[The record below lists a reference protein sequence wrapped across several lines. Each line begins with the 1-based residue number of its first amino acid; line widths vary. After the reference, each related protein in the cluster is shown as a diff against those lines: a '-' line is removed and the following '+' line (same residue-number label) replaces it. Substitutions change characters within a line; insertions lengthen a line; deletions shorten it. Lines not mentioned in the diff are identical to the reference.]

1 LHVEELSMTVM
12 PADAPRSEDGQWW
25 WDGTQ
30 WQPVAQNAGA
40 GAGAGAAAPASAEAG
55 AGAAEAGA
63 GTAADASATG
73 QTSSEAVG
81 QLSEDG
87 QWRWDGT
94 QWQPAQGA
102 AAGGTDIAVTIGQTS
117 AEAHTTNDGTPALIV
132 SYTITNTGTTAIES
146 GRLQVGL
153 YLLADGGSAE
163 AAGYNLGEVLA
174 SIAPGAEHQGHSPLQ
189 ADPGSWTVWVG
200 ITDTTSGQEIA
211 TSENMTAHVAG
222 TVALAPSFDDTQT
235 YALTVTITHVE
246 HVQGAL
252 FRIHYDLQSD
262 RDVPAGLN
270 VSGKLEGAQANSGQL
285 YDLTTGLTAGHA
297 HPHYL
302 TLEADTPSHITANIR
317 VDPGGPSE
325 AAASV
330 EVDIAE
336 DGTPTITG

>member
-1 LHVEELSMTVM
+1 MTVM

-30 WQPVAQNAGA
+30 WQPVTQDAGAGSGASSAATAEAGATQGA
-40 GAGAGAAAPASAEAG
+40 GAGTGGAS
-55 AGAAEAGA
+55 
-63 GTAADASATG
+63 TTDASAAQG
-73 QTSSEAVG
+73 AAVPTSEVG

-102 AAGGTDIAVTIGQTS
+102 GDAAAPAGSDIAVTLSHVT
-117 AEAHTTNDGTPALIV
+117 AEAQTTTDGTPAIV
-132 SYTITNTGTTAIES
+132 FHYTITNTGTSDIEA

-153 YLLADGGSAE
+153 YVLAEGASAE
-163 AAGYNLGEVLA
+163 AAAYNLGEVLA
-174 SIAPGAEHQGHSPLQ
+174 AIAAGADHQGHSPVQ

-200 ITDTTSGQEIA
+200 ITDTTTAQEVA
-211 TSENMTAHVAG
+211 TSENTTVQVAG
-222 TVALAPSFDDTQT
+222 SVAHAPSFDETQT
-235 YALTVTITHVE
+235 YQLTVTITQVE
-246 HVQGAL
+246 HVQGGL

-270 VSGKLEGAQANSGQL
+270 VSGNLEGAQAQSAQL
-285 YDLTTGLTAGHA
+285 YDLTTGLRAGQA

-302 TLEADTPSHITANIR
+302 TLESDIPAHITASIT

-325 AAASV
+325 AVASA

>member
-1 LHVEELSMTVM
+1 MTVM

-30 WQPVAQNAGA
+30 WQPVAQDAGAAEGAAAAAGA
-40 GAGAGAAAPASAEAG
+40 GAGTG
-55 AGAAEAGA
+55 AGS
-63 GTAADASATG
+63 AADAGATG
-73 QTSSEAVG
+73 QTPSEAVG
-81 QLSEDG
+81 QLSDDG

-102 AAGGTDIAVTIGQTS
+102 DAGATPGGSDIAVTFGRTTAEPQT
-117 AEAHTTNDGTPALIV
+117 TTDGTPAIIV
-132 SYTITNTGTTAIES
+132 TYTITNTGTIAINS

-153 YLLADGGSAE
+153 YLLADGASAE
-163 AAGYNLGEVLA
+163 AAAYNLGEIVDG
-174 SIAPGAEHQGHSPLQ
+174 IAPGAEHQGHSPLQ
-189 ADPGSWTVWVG
+189 ADPGSWTVWAG

-211 TSENMTAHVAG
+211 TSETMTAHVAG

-235 YALTVTITHVE
+235 YALTVTITSVE

-270 VSGKLEGAQANSGQL
+270 VSGKMEGAQDNSAQL
-285 YDLTTGLTAGHA
+285 YDLTTGLTAGRA

-302 TLEADTPSHITANIR
+302 TLEADMPSHITASIK

-325 AAASV
+325 TAASV
-330 EVDIAE
+330 EVDIAA